1 MVNIIKGNIFTT
13 TCQTIVNTINCVGI
27 MGAGIAYEC
36 RLRYPEMFNKYVTL
50 CKEKKI
56 DIGILWLYKSEQKWI
71 LNFPTKYDW
80 KYDSKIVYLEKGLQK
95 FVETYREKNITSIA
109 FPLLGASKGNIPEN
123 ISLDIMR
130 RYLDNL
136 DIYVEIY
143 YFDPNAEDDIFLKF
157 KKIWFTHSDEVLSR
171 ESGIRIDF
179 VRKVKEALQI
189 DRIKSMSSLL
199 SIKGIGD
206 KTLEKAFK
214 FANSF
219 DINSNPTL
227 FG

>member
-13 TCQTIVNTINCVGI
+13 TCQTIVNTINFVRI
-27 MGAGIAYEC
+27 IDTDIAYEYH
-36 RLRYPEMFNKYVTL
+36 LRYPEMFNKYVTL

-143 YFDPNAEDDIFLKF
+143 YFDPSAEDDIFLKF